1 MARSGGVLVDSL
13 NRRGAGREAGFE
25 IGEMRVHV

>member
-1 MARSGGVLVDSL
+1 VNSL
-13 NRRGAGREAGFE
+13 NRRGAGREAGFK